1 MTFGDSTLADKNS
14 NSNAAAGRLSMKNI
28 LAVDHFVNNSIDNK
42 QDRLNTILNETFQM
56 TVRQKIIEDSGLEI
70 QNTPIALLN
79 STTAAK

>member
-1 MTFGDSTLADKNS
+1 MTFGDTSPADKNT
-14 NSNAAAGRLSMKNI
+14 NSNAAGRLSMQNI

-56 TVRQKIIEDSGLEI
+56 TVRQQIIEDSGLDI
-70 QNTPIALLN
+70 HNMPIALLN